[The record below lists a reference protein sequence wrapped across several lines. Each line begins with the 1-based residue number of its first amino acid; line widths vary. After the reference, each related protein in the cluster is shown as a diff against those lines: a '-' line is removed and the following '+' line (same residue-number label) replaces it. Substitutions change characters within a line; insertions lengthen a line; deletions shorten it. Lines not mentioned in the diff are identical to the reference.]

1 MEYIRSFIADWFGT
15 WQHFFALWGW
25 LPAILIAGLISGLL
39 DAKQGARL
47 GQFVGIP
54 LIMWAIVALT
64 HVIYALILQYI
75 WPPIEARLGPLVQTP
90 YGALYEILGP
100 ATGFFL
106 LSCPFVVLV
115 LLPGGDGRL
124 LRVLRV
130 VFGTWAVV
138 AGCIGFYLAA
148 NGLGKNLATAF
159 IYGGAMLGL
168 TSFDISKL
176 NTMATRYSSETLLR
190 GFKIRRI
197 ERAWVK
203 DRTVVVRFG
212 LFLAIIALFWFG
224 VVLSEAV
231 LTTFYSAAIS
241 GLLTIIGF
249 AALVFTFI
257 YEAIPTMRLRREVAA
272 DTRSVQ
278 QAATIAVVAS
288 IFGLILTKGE
298 LALGAP
304 NPDMMGSIRAGLFV
318 CAFGGLVLATETVM
332 MLFRLVATVLADLGN
347 ANAPATV
354 IFDES
359 RTPDVNSATS
369 ETATGLSELRN
380 CLEDRGCNVIP
391 LADAPWESLAGTR
404 RLILVIPRVNQMLGN
419 ALFQG
424 YARVIE
430 DGNILL
436 MLTDPQDWEHKR
448 AFAQHFGFSEP
459 QLVQGEN
466 WLPVRCAEADG
477 SAGRSIGAVP
487 TPLIFPQDAGEIS
500 LFELAS
506 GEPDAN
512 GLITTQSVAVARR
525 LGNGWVVIAS
535 SVPAFQNAQL
545 QQSRDFRL
553 VHALFDQLM
562 QLLPETRPSTLAP
575 RRLTPR
581 LVH

>member
-1 MEYIRSFIADWFGT
+1 MEYIRSFIVEWFGT
-15 WQHFFALWGW
+15 WQYFFALWGW
-25 LPAILIAGLISGLL
+25 LLVILIAALISIPLNPKR
-39 DAKQGARL
+39 ANKL
-47 GQFVGIP
+47 GQYIGLPVFIWAVLAITHGIYS
-54 LIMWAIVALT
+54 LT
-64 HVIYALILQYI
+64 LQYI
-75 WPPIEARLGPLVQTP
+75 WPSVDARLGPLVQTE
-90 YGALYEILGP
+90 YGAFSETWRL
-100 ATGFFL
+100 ATGFVL
-106 LSCPFVVLV
+106 LCFPFLV
-115 LLPGGDGRL
+115 LILLPRSDSRI

-130 VFGTWAVV
+130 VFGTWAAVS
-138 AGCIGFYLAA
+138 GCIVFYLAA
-148 NGLGKNLATAF
+148 MGLRENPAAVF
-159 IYGGAMLGL
+159 IYGGAALGL
-168 TSFDISKL
+168 ISFDLSKL
-176 NTMATRYSSETLLR
+176 NTMATRYSSESLLR

-197 ERAWVK
+197 ERAWV
-203 DRTVVVRFG
+203 DRTIVVRFG
-212 LFLAIIALFWFG
+212 LFIAIIALFWFG
-224 VVLSEAV
+224 LSLSETV

-272 DTRSVQ
+272 DTRTVQ

-288 IFGLILTKGE
+288 VFGLIFTKGE
-298 LALGAP
+298 LTLGASH
-304 NPDMMGSIRAGLFV
+304 PDFMGALRAGLFV
-318 CAFGGLVLATETVM
+318 CAFSGLVLATETVM

-354 IFDES
+354 IFEES

-369 ETATGLSELRN
+369 EAATGLSELRN
-380 CLEDRGCNVIP
+380 CLEERGCNVIP

-404 RLILVIPRVNQMLGN
+404 HLILVIPRVDQVLGN

-448 AFAQHFGFSEP
+448 DFAQHFGFSEP
-459 QLVQGEN
+459 ELVEGEN
-466 WLPVRCAEADG
+466 WLPVRCAESDG

-487 TPLIFPQDAGEIS
+487 TPLIFPQNAGEIS

-512 GLITTQSVAVARR
+512 GAITPRPVAVARQ
-525 LGNGWVVIAS
+525 LGKGWVVIAS

-562 QLLPETRPSTLAP
+562 QLFPEIRPSTLAP